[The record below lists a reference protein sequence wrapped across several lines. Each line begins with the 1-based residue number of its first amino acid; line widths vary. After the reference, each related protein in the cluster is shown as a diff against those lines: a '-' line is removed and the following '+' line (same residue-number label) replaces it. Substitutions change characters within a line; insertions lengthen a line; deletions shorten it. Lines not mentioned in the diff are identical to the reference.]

1 MPRWE
6 HVRENRAATQPRSLW
21 EAVTMLARV
30 QEEQEIAARLGE
42 VSRGAALDHEQALA
56 WAYLRGFAENLVAR
70 GEAPPGMVARLRT
83 ALKLE
88 GSAAEFLGEIGF
100 AAAGEELAE
109 AA

>member
-6 HVRENRAATQPRSLW
+6 HVKENRAATHPRNLW
-21 EAVTMLARV
+21 EAVTMLSRV

-42 VSRGAALDHEQALA
+42 ASRGAELVHEQALA

-70 GEAPPGMVARLRT
+70 GEAPPGMVARLRA

-88 GSAAEFLGEIGF
+88 GPATEFLGQIGP
-100 AAAGEELAE
+100 APEAEELAE